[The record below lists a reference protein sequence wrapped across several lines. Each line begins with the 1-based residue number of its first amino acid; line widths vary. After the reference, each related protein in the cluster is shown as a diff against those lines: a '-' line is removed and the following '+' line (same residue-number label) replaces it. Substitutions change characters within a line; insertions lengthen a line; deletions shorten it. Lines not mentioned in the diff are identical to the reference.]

1 MGLVRKSIVSKV
13 FFRLFALA
21 ILILAGVYLYY
32 HFYLKTDFVPM
43 YVFYGAFGVFLLI
56 ITISYWFDIAKPFKV
71 VLTQMQALLTGKMFR
86 KIYTDRVDEIGV
98 IAYFFN
104 KVTEG
109 FGQMKTQISNE
120 KRMEEELTIAS
131 ELQRDIFP
139 SKNPFIPGFQ
149 VEAKYRS
156 ASELGGDSFNFI
168 SAKDKFYIYVGDV
181 TGHGAVASL
190 MMAIV
195 NTLIVVFSD
204 TYSSAYEVL
213 VNTNKYIKRW
223 VKKAMYMTLVML
235 SWDLK
240 TQKLSYVGAGHE
252 HILVYHAKTGECE
265 AVLTGGIALGMVP
278 DNSKIIKEKDI
289 PLEDGDCVVLY
300 TDGLTEAKNKKG
312 DMFGLDNLKQS
323 LIEHAMN
330 YSAEGVNYH
339 MARDVSTFVGEAE
352 QSDDMTLIVL
362 KRDSSNID
370 STKVEIK
377 DVTWKA

>member
-1 MGLVRKSIVSKV
+1 MGLVQKSIVRKI
-13 FFRLFALA
+13 FFKLFVLA
-21 ILILAGVYLYY
+21 VLISGGVYLYY
-32 HFYLKTDFVPM
+32 HYYLKNDLVPM
-43 YVFYGAFGVFLLI
+43 YVFYGAFGSFLLI
-56 ITISYWFDIAKPFKV
+56 TTVLYWFDIVRPFKV

-86 KIYTDRVDEIGV
+86 KIYTNRVDEVGI

-109 FGQMKTQISNE
+109 FGQMKTEISNE
-120 KRMEEELTIAS
+120 KRMQEELTVAS

-204 TYSSAYEVL
+204 SCVSAYEVL

-223 VKKAMYMTLVML
+223 IKKAMYMTLVML

-252 HILVYHAKTGECE
+252 HILVYRVKTGECE

-278 DNSKIIKEKDI
+278 DNSKIIKEKEI
-289 PLEDGDCVVLY
+289 LLEDGDCVVLY

-312 DMFGLDNLKQS
+312 EMFGLDNLKQS
-323 LIEHAMN
+323 LVENVMN
-330 YSAEGVNYH
+330 YSAEGINYH
-339 MARDVSTFVGEAE
+339 MARDVSTFVGDAE

-362 KRDSSNID
+362 KRDSSNVD
-370 STKVEIK
+370 GSKVEVK
-377 DVTWKA
+377 DITWKA